1 MSIFPNQ
8 PNHDTTYKKT
18 VSSTLDHRRLF
29 SSVGAFLLTIAM
41 VVVFFISQLVGV
53 YIASKLILP
62 AADKLSVSELF
73 SLGSSQGTVISVS
86 ILISAVLL
94 TVVTFFIVR
103 LKGGD
108 VKQYLKLHS
117 FSLGIGIRMLGWLV
131 VFMVGSEL
139 LTAVLDKTPL
149 VFMDPLYQSVSS
161 VWLLTF
167 ALVIVAPFYEELV
180 FRGLLWSAI
189 SEQFLTSVNSE
200 KTAAVIASIV
210 TSIIF
215 ATIHVQYGWYEISS
229 IVVLALIFC
238 YARIKSGSLLL
249 CILLH
254 SINNGVAMMLYL
266 TQVT

>member
-1 MSIFPNQ
+1 MSTFSDQ
-8 PNHDTTYKKT
+8 SNHDMTRKKT
-18 VSSTLDHRRLF
+18 INDTVEHRRLF
-29 SSVGAFLLTIAM
+29 TPAGAFLLIVAM
-41 VVVFFISQLVGV
+41 VMAFFVSQLVGV
-53 YIASKLILP
+53 YVGSKVILP
-62 AADKLSVSELF
+62 DADKLSVNELF

-94 TVVTFFIVR
+94 TVLTLLIVR

-108 VKQYLKLHS
+108 VKKYLKFNS
-117 FSLGIGIRMLGWLV
+117 FSLGIGMRMLGWLV
-131 VFMVGSEL
+131 LFMVGSEL
-139 LTAVLDKTPL
+139 LTALLDKTPL

-167 ALVIVAPFYEELV
+167 ALVIVAPLYEELV

-189 SEQFLTSVNSE
+189 SEQLLTPAHSQ
-200 KTAAVIASIV
+200 KTAAVIASVI
-210 TSIIF
+210 TSVIF
-215 ATIHVQYGWYEISS
+215 AMIHVQYGWYEISS

-254 SINNGVAMMLYL
+254 SINNGVAMVLYL
-266 TQVT
+266 TQVS

>member
-108 VKQYLKLHS
+108 VKQYLKLHL

-254 SINNGVAMMLYL
+254 SINNGVAMVLYL